1 MLRPWDL
8 KIVLDRDAVQPAFL
22 QIVHA
27 LMEGIKAGRLAP
39 GRALPGTR
47 ELGRE
52 LGVNRKTV
60 QQAYEELLAQGWLT
74 SEAKRGTFVSAA
86 LPLVDTSPPQFAG
99 DSAPGFALGGG
110 APALEWTSYPQGT
123 LVFDDGAP
131 DTRLFPAALVAR
143 AWRRA
148 LLHGAHHNQL
158 GYGDPRGTLRLREA
172 VAAMLNADRGLSVTA
187 ANICITRGSQ
197 MGLWLTARLLAP
209 EGDAV
214 AFERLSYPP
223 AREAFRAM
231 GAKILPVELD
241 EHGLVP
247 ESLEA
252 ACQAHCIRAIYVT
265 PHHQFPTTVT
275 MPPERRIRLLALS
288 EQYGFVIIEDD
299 YDHEFHFSHRPVLPL
314 ASAQNWHRLLYI
326 GSLSKLLAPSLRLGY
341 LVGAESA
348 ISRAGQEIMALDR
361 QGDSVTETAVAE
373 LMEDGVVKSH
383 ARKMLRVYE
392 ERRDTLA
399 QALRAQLGP
408 RISLNIPQG
417 GLALWVEY
425 EPDLDFARFNLAAK
439 NVAVTSGH
447 VFATGGGSVHG
458 ARLGYGSLN
467 NAELRQAVNRMAE
480 GLLL

>member
-8 KIVLDRDAVQPAFL
+8 KIVLDREAAQPAYL
-22 QIVHA
+22 QIVQA
-27 LMEGIKAGRLAP
+27 LMDGIKAGRLAP

-86 LPLVDTSPPQFAG
+86 LPLVDISPPPSAG
-99 DSAPGFALGGG
+99 DAVPGLALGGN
-110 APALEWTSYPQGT
+110 APALDWTTHPPGT

-172 VAAMLNADRGLSVTA
+172 VAAMLNADRGLNVTA

-197 MGLWLTARLLAP
+197 MGLWLAARLLAP
-209 EGDAV
+209 KDEAV

-231 GAKILPVELD
+231 GADIVPIELD

-252 ACQAHCIRAIYVT
+252 ACQARRIRAVYVT

-275 MPPERRIRLLALS
+275 MPPERRIKLLTLA

-314 ASAQNWHRLLYI
+314 ASAQGWQRLLYI

-341 LVGAESA
+341 LVGSESA
-348 ISRAGQEIMALDR
+348 IIRAGKEIMTLDR

-392 ERRDTLA
+392 ARRDTLA

-408 RISLNIPQG
+408 RICLNMPQG
-417 GLALWVEY
+417 GLALWIEWGAGLNLTH
-425 EPDLDFARFNLAAK
+425 PNLAARG
-439 NVAVTSGH
+439 VALIPGGI
-447 VFATGGGSVHG
+447 FATDGSLVHG

-467 NAELRQAVNRMAE
+467 DAELCEAVKRMAS
-480 GLLL
+480 GIN